1 MPFDPIKPMTSS
13 SAMSNGVA
21 TRGTTANSSYDQVQ
35 IQDLINK
42 LDELIT
48 ALRR

>member
-1 MPFDPIKPMTSS
+1 MAQLNSAISGTSS
-13 SAMSNGVA
+13 NSNGVA
-21 TRGTTANSSYDQVQ
+21 TLELVVSDPPTQAEMQQVV
-35 IQDLINK
+35 NK